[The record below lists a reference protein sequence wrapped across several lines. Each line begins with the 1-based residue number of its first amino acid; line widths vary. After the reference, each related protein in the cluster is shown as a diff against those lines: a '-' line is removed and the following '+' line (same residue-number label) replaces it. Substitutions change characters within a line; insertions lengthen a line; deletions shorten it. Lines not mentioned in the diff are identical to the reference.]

1 MLKEV
6 SCLCGKTSGVAE
18 FQRHSLTPE
27 SDCTYFLHHFE
38 YLSGNFGMTTRD
50 DGRWD
55 ILCGICYTP
64 LREVQTSSVLEK
76 DLRAIPSAAEISLLE
91 LTTSAK

>member
-18 FQRHSLTPE
+18 FHSQNVIPNANP
-27 SDCTYFLHHFE
+27 SYFLHHFE
-38 YLSGNFGMTTRD
+38 YLCGSFGMMTRD

-55 ILCGICYTP
+55 ILCSVCYTP
-64 LREVQTSSVLEK
+64 LRETPSSTRLEEGLCTLATGAFRLAHAQ
-76 DLRAIPSAAEISLLE
+76 D
-91 LTTSAK
+91 

>member
-18 FQRHSLTPE
+18 FHKQTVIPGACPS
-27 SDCTYFLHHFE
+27 YFLHHFE
-38 YLSGNFGMTTRD
+38 YLCGNFGMTTRD

-55 ILCGICYTP
+55 ILCGVCYTP
-64 LREVQTSSVLEK
+64 LRETPTATKLGEH
-76 DLRAIPSAAEISLLE
+76 LHAIPAGALE
-91 LTTSAK
+91 LVSAEE